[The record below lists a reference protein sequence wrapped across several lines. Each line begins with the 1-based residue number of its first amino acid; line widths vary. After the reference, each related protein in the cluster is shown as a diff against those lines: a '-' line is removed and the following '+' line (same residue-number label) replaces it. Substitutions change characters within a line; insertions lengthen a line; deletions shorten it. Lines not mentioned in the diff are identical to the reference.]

1 MSQTRRSSVIYM
13 NMERQEFEIWIGRIR
28 HQLLAEAARLLGDA
42 DDAEDAVQETVL
54 KLWSIRSRLG
64 EYRSADGLAVVIVR
78 RLSLN
83 RMRRAAM
90 IAMPE
95 LSDERTPETE
105 LISAEEIKRLEE
117 LFLSLPD
124 MQQAVLRMK
133 HIDGLEVTEIA
144 RMTGATTESVRQNL
158 SRARRNILKMFR
170 L

>member
-1 MSQTRRSSVIYM
+1 MGLSRVIYM
-13 NMERQEFEIWIGRIR
+13 NMERQEFEIWIGRMR
-28 HQLLAEAARLLGDA
+28 HQLLAEATRLLGDA
-42 DDAEDAVQETVL
+42 DDAQDAVQETVL
-54 KLWSIRSRLG
+54 KLWSIRSRIE
-64 EYRSADGLAVVIVR
+64 EYHSIDGLAVVIVR

-83 RMRRAAM
+83 RMRRAAT
-90 IAMPE
+90 IAMPD

-105 LISAEEIKRLEE
+105 LISAEESKRLEE

-124 MQQAVLRMK
+124 MQQVVLRMK

>member
-1 MSQTRRSSVIYM
+1 MGLSRVIYM
-13 NMERQEFEIWIGRIR
+13 NMERQEFEIWIGRMR
-28 HQLLAEAARLLGDA
+28 HQLLAEATRLLGDA
-42 DDAEDAVQETVL
+42 DDAQDAVQETVL
-54 KLWSIRSRLG
+54 KLWSIRSRFG
-64 EYRSADGLAVVIVR
+64 EYHSIDGLAVVIVR

-83 RMRRAAM
+83 RMRRAAT
-90 IAMPE
+90 IAMPD

-105 LISAEEIKRLEE
+105 LISAEESKRLEE

-124 MQQAVLRMK
+124 MQQVVLRMK